1 MRNRHLKE
9 RNIYDCQLK
18 KVNKDIKL
26 HQKVVK
32 TRENLIKTVFK
43 SFSKIKEVIMVS
55 STKITL

>member
-18 KVNKDIKL
+18 KVNKDTKL
-26 HQKVVK
+26 QQKVVK
-32 TRENLIKTVFK
+32 TRENLIKTVFT